1 MIRLTLAVPC
11 FNEEDN
17 VGAFY
22 EAVKKTFDGVL
33 SYEIVF
39 VNDGSTDKTGE
50 RLRNIYDSHTANVT
64 VVSFSRNFGKEAA
77 VYAAL
82 QHSRGELVCIIDSDM
97 QQSPDVALEMV
108 RYLDEHEDC
117 DCCAAYQEKR
127 IEGRAISFFKD
138 AFYSF
143 ADKLS
148 DVKMRH
154 SASDFRVF
162 RRNVAEALLDMKEY
176 HRFSKGMFSWV
187 GFNTHYIPYTAEN
200 RLTGETKWSF
210 SKLMKYAFTG
220 IISFSTKPLRIP
232 FYLGGLF
239 TAAGLIWLIV
249 MAVLSGINGLSDNY
263 RMNIILSFI
272 MLMSGP
278 VLICVG
284 ILCEY
289 ISQVFIQ
296 VKGRPIYIERSCMTY
311 SEENEEDKG
320 TVL

>member
-1 MIRLTLAVPC
+1 MIKLTLAVPC
-11 FNEEDN
+11 FNEQDN
-17 VGAFY
+17 VNAFY
-22 EAVKKTFDGVL
+22 DAVKKTFDGVL

-39 VNDGSTDKTGE
+39 VNDGSSDNTGE
-50 RLRNIYDSHTANVT
+50 RLKRIYDAHTANVT

-82 QHSRGELVCIIDSDM
+82 RHSRGELVCIIDSDM

-127 IEGRAISFFKD
+127 IEGRAMSFFKD

-148 DVKMRH
+148 DVKMRR

-162 RRNVAEALLDMKEY
+162 RRNVADALMNMHEY

-187 GFNTHYIPYTAEN
+187 GFDTHYVPYTPDS
-200 RLTGETKWSF
+200 RLAGETKWSF

-239 TAAGLIWLIV
+239 TAAGIVWLIV
-249 MAVLSGINGLSDNY
+249 MAVLGGINGLSDNY

-272 MLMSGP
+272 MLMSGIIL
-278 VLICVG
+278 VCLG

-296 VKGRPIYIERSCMTY
+296 VKERPIYIERSCMTY
-311 SEENEEDKG
+311 NSEENEEDKG
-320 TVL
+320 TV

>member
-1 MIRLTLAVPC
+1 MIKLSLAVPC
-11 FNEEDN
+11 FNEQDN

-22 EAVKKTFDGVL
+22 EAVKRTFDGVL
-33 SYEIVF
+33 SYEIIF
-39 VNDGSTDKTGE
+39 VNDGSSDKTAE
-50 RLRNIYDSHTANVT
+50 QLKKIYDAHTANVT

-77 VYAAL
+77 ICAAL
-82 QHSRGELVCIIDSDM
+82 HHSRGELVCIIDADM

-108 RYLDEHEDC
+108 RYLDEHPDC

-127 IEGRAISFFKD
+127 IEGRVISAFKD

-162 RRNVAEALLDMKEY
+162 RQNVREALLSMGEY

-187 GFNTHYIPYTAEN
+187 GFDTHYLPYTPDS
-200 RLTGETKWSF
+200 RLSGESKFSF

-220 IISFSTKPLRIP
+220 IIAFSTKPLRIP

-239 TAAGLIWLIV
+239 TAAGIVWLIV
-249 MAVLSGINGLSDNY
+249 MAVLGGINGLSDNY

-272 MLMSGP
+272 MLMSGII
-278 VLICVG
+278 LISMGV
-284 ILCEY
+284 LCEY

-296 VKGRPIYIERSCMTY
+296 VKNRPIYIERSCMTY
-311 SEENEEDKG
+311 TEENEEN
-320 TVL
+320 